1 MANSIIMLGGRRAGK
16 STILASIIDQ
26 LNEKSASD
34 ICSFDEV
41 MDSDVEGLYL
51 RTRELAGIMERKRPP
66 MSEFLVDMGANKD
79 AQEYKLRCSLPNAG
93 NVIFTFYDVP
103 GETMAPPREA
113 KFEGGKE
120 NINYQALAV
129 AHQSLKTKISE
140 SEVFVIAIDT
150 PFLMGKSKT
159 LNSIYNRIDEIKNLL
174 IDNIRYN
181 PDISLDKKLIL
192 FCPVKCE
199 TWLHEGKIEEVNAKV
214 RLCYKALIDKCVNNP
229 AIEMYL
235 LPIETAGNLEHTALR
250 DAMYLLRNEKE
261 NERPEK
267 CSYDEE
273 TQQIFLSDGKRLRY
287 KDSYTL
293 EIDNS
298 GFHHIDG
305 NHIPYAWYKTIN
317 DATFAPHNC
326 EQIAYYLLRFLV
338 KKEIDIRTEKHKA
351 SSGWTR
357 FWQRCA
363 FWKPSFEE
371 KLYDF
376 EQMIKKLEDR
386 KMIKEEVEGICKIK
400 QS

>member
-26 LNEKSASD
+26 LSEKSESD
-34 ICSFDEV
+34 ICTFDEV
-41 MDSDVEGLYL
+41 LDSDVDGLYM
-51 RTRELAGIMERKRPP
+51 RTRELAGIMEKRRPP

-93 NVIFTFYDVP
+93 NVVFTFYDVP
-103 GETMAPPREA
+103 GETMAPPKKD
-113 KFEGGKE
+113 KFEGGEDNESYKRLVA
-120 NINYQALAV
+120 NHQA
-129 AHQSLKTKISE
+129 LKTKISE

-150 PFLMGKSKT
+150 PFLMGKSKI
-159 LNSIYNRIDEIKNLL
+159 LNKIYNRIDEIKNLL
-174 IDNIRYN
+174 INNINYN

-199 TWLHEGKIEEVNAKV
+199 KWLHEGRIAEVNAKL
-214 RLCYKALIDKCVNNP
+214 RSCYKSLIDKCITNP
-229 AIEMYL
+229 AIEMYI
-235 LPIETAGNLEHTALR
+235 LPIETAGNLEFTALR

-273 TQQIFLSDGKRLRY
+273 TEQIFLSNGKRLRY

-293 EIDNS
+293 EVDNS
-298 GFHHIDG
+298 GFHFIDG
-305 NHIPYAWYKTIN
+305 NHIPYAWYKTVN

-326 EQIAYYLLRFLV
+326 EQVAYYLLRFLV
-338 KKEIDIRTEKHKA
+338 KKEIDIRTEEHKA
-351 SSGWTR
+351 SSIWKK
-357 FWQRCA
+357 FWERCA
-363 FWKPSFEE
+363 FWRPSFE
-371 KLYDF
+371 KQLSDF

-386 KMIKEEVEGICKIK
+386 RMIKEEVEGICKIK
-400 QS
+400 